1 MAKYEIH
8 YSCGHNGTV
17 NLIGPSRFRRNRIG
31 RLEDGVCFECF
42 KHAST
47 TVAREQ
53 AQELELPTLL
63 GTEKQIAW
71 AETLRIQKLHEL
83 EDCVEKLEESPNYRH
98 ILLAV
103 EHISNETSAKQWI
116 EWRDDEPKYL
126 IAKVHKALLAVPTD
140 EQKQAER
147 EAQKQ
152 ADAVKRA
159 ALVESTIRPE
169 TAVCEQPA
177 EITCSGNTISVILPE
192 RLDDFREIVRSLDYA
207 WKNGCWQR
215 SIGKFAGALEDRFV
229 ELGHVLL
236 AHGFLVRV
244 FDEGLRARIV
254 AGEFEPEQTRWIT
267 KLVKGDYA
275 GWLMIQWGRN
285 EDYYD
290 AARKIKNSRYSRPCV
305 VVPPV
310 QFQQVLDFA
319 QLYDFRLSD
328 AAKEAVRLAQ
338 EDKENMLL
346 VRKDAV
352 VLPTKSLPV
361 GTVPPVLAVPET
373 VAVADD
379 LRDED

>member
-1 MAKYEIH
+1 MKYTIH
-8 YSCGHNGTV
+8 YSCGHVGEV
-17 NLIGPSRFRRNRIG
+17 NLIGPSRLRQNRIDH
-31 RLEDGVCFECF
+31 LERGKCFECY
-42 KHAST
+42 KSQST
-47 TVAREQ
+47 AVAREQ
-53 AQELELPTLL
+53 AQELELPVLV
-63 GTEKQIAW
+63 GTEKQVAW
-71 AETLRIQKLHEL
+71 AETLRLQKLHEI
-83 EDCVEKLEESPNYRH
+83 EDCVEKLEDSPNYR
-98 ILLAV
+98 LLLLVV

-116 EWRDDEPKYL
+116 EWRYDTPKYL
-126 IAKVHKALLAVPTD
+126 LAKVHKAMLAVPTD
-140 EQKQAER
+140 EQKQAEL
-147 EAQKQ
+147 EAHKK

-159 ALVESTIRPE
+159 ALVEATLRPE

-177 EITCSGNTISVILPE
+177 EITCSGTTISVILPE
-192 RLDDFREIVRSLDYA
+192 RRDDFREIVRSLDYT
-207 WKNGCWQR
+207 WENGCWQR
-215 SIGKFAGALEDRFV
+215 RIGKFAGALEDRFV

-267 KLVKGDYA
+267 KMVKGDYA

-305 VVPPV
+305 VVPAA

-319 QLYDFRLSD
+319 QRYAFRLSD
-328 AAKEAVRLAQ
+328 AAQEAVRLAQ

-346 VRKDAV
+346 VRKESVA
-352 VLPTKSLPV
+352 LPTKALPV
-361 GTVPPVLAVPET
+361 DTVPPILAVPET